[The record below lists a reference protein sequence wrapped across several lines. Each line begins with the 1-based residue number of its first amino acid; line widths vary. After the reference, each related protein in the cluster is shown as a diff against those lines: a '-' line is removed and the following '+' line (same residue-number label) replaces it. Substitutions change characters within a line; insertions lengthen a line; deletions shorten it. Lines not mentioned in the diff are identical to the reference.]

1 MDEESNLI
9 NKNNFDKY
17 EFAKEEVFVLSDI
30 FELIFGDFLADIYG
44 EALAQAFDEKISSLA
59 ASM

>member
-1 MDEESNLI
+1 MI